1 MTTTTGDSSSGGAAS
16 PLTARSM
23 RLERVAQALAHSQE
37 ELRRRSMGLSPN
49 QQMANNSGHMTIP
62 HSGYGLSPLSSRY
75 GSQESLSRHFN
86 TMGSMSMLPPAA
98 SGVRVDGSSSVQ
110 KKKGIKSS
118 LGRFFSKKE
127 KVKGVKDTLPDGSPS
142 MMSIGNLSMGLSET
156 ESNYDAMSMT
166 GGMMPRIA
174 SVPGSKISSVD
185 YGRQKKYGRFQTAK
199 LQQWLMDSFVFAG
212 NMIIVTIYW
221 ARL

>member
-1 MTTTTGDSSSGGAAS
+1 MSTTGDSSSGGAAS

-37 ELRRRSMGLSPN
+37 ELRRRSIGLNPSAPN
-49 QQMANNSGHMTIP
+49 QMPPNHSGGHMP
-62 HSGYGLSPLSSRY
+62 MSSHSYGLSPLSSRY
-75 GSQESLSRHFN
+75 GSQESLRHYN
-86 TMGSMSMLPPAA
+86 TMGSMSMLQTPT
-98 SGVRVDGSSSVQ
+98 SGVSRDAAAAAVQ

-142 MMSIGNLSMGLSET
+142 MMSIGNLSIGLSEVD
-156 ESNYDAMSMT
+156 SNYDAMSMT

-174 SVPGSKISSVD
+174 SSQGSKISSVD
-185 YGRQKKYGRFQTAK
+185 YGRQKK
-199 LQQWLMDSFVFAG
+199 
-212 NMIIVTIYW
+212 
-221 ARL
+221 

>member
-1 MTTTTGDSSSGGAAS
+1 MASNTGDSSSGGAAS

-49 QQMANNSGHMTIP
+49 QQMANNSGHMTIA
-62 HSGYGLSPLSSRY
+62 HTGYGLSPLSSRY

-86 TMGSMSMLPPAA
+86 TMGSMSMLQTPTNAVGRDVV
-98 SGVRVDGSSSVQ
+98 SVVQ

-185 YGRQKKYGRFQTAK
+185 YGRQKK
-199 LQQWLMDSFVFAG
+199 
-212 NMIIVTIYW
+212 
-221 ARL
+221 

>member
-86 TMGSMSMLPPAA
+86 TMGSMSMLQTPTTA
-98 SGVRVDGSSSVQ
+98 GVRGDGSSVVQ

-118 LGRFFSKKE
+118 LGRFFSKKD

-185 YGRQKKYGRFQTAK
+185 YGRQKK
-199 LQQWLMDSFVFAG
+199 
-212 NMIIVTIYW
+212 
-221 ARL
+221 